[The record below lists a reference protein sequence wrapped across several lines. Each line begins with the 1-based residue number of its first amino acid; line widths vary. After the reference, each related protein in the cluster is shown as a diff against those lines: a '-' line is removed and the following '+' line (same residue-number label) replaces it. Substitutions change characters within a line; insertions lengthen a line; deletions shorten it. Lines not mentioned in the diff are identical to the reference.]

1 MEKSNC
7 ALIKLVVGVLK
18 KAVFSSQE
26 KAGSGLFAVVER
38 MENHHRRKMTVANRK
53 LSIFDNFEQLSNAA
67 AEELAKL
74 IENRII
80 VHERFSLALSGGST
94 PGRLYEILAE
104 EPYKQSIPWRKVDLF
119 WVDER
124 CVNPD
129 DDESN
134 YRLVKELLLRKI
146 EIPEENIHRIKGELS
161 PEIAAAQYK
170 RELINCFGED
180 STDFDLVILGFGKD
194 GHTGSLFPGSTE
206 IHDHDS
212 LVLTSEVSYDG
223 RPSKRVTLGLL
234 ALKQARHIFVL
245 ASGKAKAEITRLVL
259 VQNDRE
265 LPISLVSPEY
275 GELFWMIDKEAAGLL
290 PKDFLD

>member
-1 MEKSNC
+1 M
-7 ALIKLVVGVLK
+7 
-18 KAVFSSQE
+18 
-26 KAGSGLFAVVER
+26 FAVVER
-38 MENHHRRKMTVANRK
+38 MKNHQRKMTVANRK

-67 AEELAKL
+67 AEDLAKL
-74 IENRII
+74 IENRIT

-170 RELINCFGED
+170 RELINYFGEH

-223 RPSKRVTLGLL
+223 RPSKRVTLGLR

-245 ASGKAKAEITRLVL
+245 ASGKAKAEIARLVL
-259 VQNDRE
+259 VQNDCE